1 MKEKYEKILRII
13 YDVGR
18 TPIPPTDIGISGEA
32 KTEVCEWLLANGYIE
47 NLNYRGMFCITCDIT
62 QKAIEYF
69 AGK

>member
-47 NLNYRGMFCITCDIT
+47 NLKETLINS
-62 QKAIEYF
+62 
-69 AGK
+69 